1 MGFTY
6 KVRASSPSGGETCWK
21 ASPTLHTPTAVFSE
35 NSAESE
41 GWGPS
46 GWGSCLPSQRRWARK
61 RDSRLRKRGSDESGK
76 WEVVPAVCELFI
88 CSKLV
93 KTFLSNKTSL
103 PLPSSNTISQTP
115 LGYRDAFLVSLG
127 KKGHG
132 LQSEAFPSRS
142 RPSQGLTGHPHLL
155 DVGAWPGR
163 ARGRAAAG
171 NLELGHQLLLHPS
184 ASHP

>member
-1 MGFTY
+1 M
-6 KVRASSPSGGETCWK
+6 
-21 ASPTLHTPTAVFSE
+21 
-35 NSAESE
+35 
-41 GWGPS
+41 
-46 GWGSCLPSQRRWARK
+46 
-61 RDSRLRKRGSDESGK
+61 
-76 WEVVPAVCELFI
+76 VPAVCELFI

-142 RPSQGLTGHPHLL
+142 RPSQGLMGHLHLL

-163 ARGRAAAG
+163 ARGRAQ
-171 NLELGHQLLLHPS
+171 LGIWSLATSCSFIPVPPIPSLSFLIRAMKLRDQVLSEKAPFLLAPS
-184 ASHP
+184 ASLQPSPQ